1 MQSVTF
7 PVRVMKRLG
16 VGAILSKRPQALAN
30 HVD

>member
-16 VGAILSKRPQALAN
+16 VGTILSKRAKAVAN